1 VKSLAALVVVA
12 AMGLFLSLS
21 GLYLLLWLTWQQT
34 NPSAAGFCIM
44 LGWLACLCACFLFGE
59 VTRLSRRSL

>member
-1 VKSLAALVVVA
+1 VKSLATLVVVV

-21 GLYLLLWLTWQQT
+21 GLYLLLWLAWQQT
-34 NPSAAGFCIM
+34 NSSAAGLCIM
-44 LGWLACLCACFLFGE
+44 LGWLAVMCACFLFGE